1 MQWKPNAEC
10 KSYKK
15 MDKNGYIYVE
25 MERDIKNGFLTNIS
39 EDLHESSAFALKH
52 RFGCSM
58 NNEIFP
64 PIKLKIGCQKR
75 GESAR

>member
-25 MERDIKNGFLTNIS
+25 MKRDIKNGFLTNIS
-39 EDLHESSAFALKH
+39 EDLH
-52 RFGCSM
+52 
-58 NNEIFP
+58 
-64 PIKLKIGCQKR
+64 
-75 GESAR
+75 